1 MSCIGLALDMN
12 ANTTP
17 VRRGVKCFRRH
28 RTRLDS
34 RTRAIGRNPTSG
46 REHLSYF
53 YYLLKKLKKMLTK
66 YEPFS
71 FSCTFI
77 FSLSFPI
84 SKPNASLATRRHLR
98 FPMQVGP
105 CLSCFFFLICSA
117 APFLS
122 FSFVE
127 NGDKKYCFLVLLLVY
142 CSLVCASLS
151 RI

>member
-1 MSCIGLALDMN
+1 MHRCGTSAACPTPD
-12 ANTTP
+12 TTL
-17 VRRGVKCFRRH
+17 VRCGVRCFYRH

-34 RTRAIGRNPTSG
+34 RTCTIRRGPTSG
-46 REHLSYF
+46 RRHLSYF
-53 YYLLKKLKKMLTK
+53 YYLLKKFKKMLTK

-117 APFLS
+117 APYFSLFLLWRMEIKS
-122 FSFVE
+122 IAF
-127 NGDKKYCFLVLLLVY
+127 
-142 CSLVCASLS
+142 
-151 RI
+151 